1 MTVSITPLPAV
12 SGQVQTVLGPVAPES
27 LGRTSM
33 HEHLLASLDCYF
45 SVPDEA
51 SERSYIE
58 RPTTINL
65 LGALPGRWSHHRDS
79 INLIDE
85 QVAVQEAGE
94 WRLEGGG
101 TIVDATSM
109 GIARDPLALARISRA
124 TGLNVVMGAGY
135 YVPASHPADMDSITE
150 DEIAERIVGDVSQ
163 GVGDTGVRS
172 GIIGEIGC
180 VYPLPENVL
189 RSVRAAGRAQAETGA
204 PILIHP
210 GHKQTAPLE
219 ILEILVKAGASPQN
233 VVLGHLD
240 VRIVDRTVL
249 AELAGAG
256 TFLEFDTFGLE
267 ESAYGGDPTAIPMP
281 NDAHRLDLLE
291 FLLGLGH
298 RDQIVIAHDVCFR
311 WRLGRFGGKG
321 YGHILANM
329 VPRMRARGFTSDDID
344 AILVRNPA
352 RALAF
357 A

>member
-1 MTVSITPLPAV
+1 MTASVTPSPAV

-51 SERSYIE
+51 SERSYID
-58 RPTTINL
+58 RPMSIYL
-65 LGALPGRWSHHRDS
+65 LGGLPGRWSHHRDS
-79 INLIDE
+79 MNLIDE
-85 QVAVQEAGE
+85 RVTIEEAME

-101 TIVDATSM
+101 TIVDATSL
-109 GIARDPLALARISRA
+109 GIARDPLGLARISRA

-135 YVPASHPADMDSITE
+135 YVPTSHPADMDRISE
-150 DEIAERIVGDVSQ
+150 DEITEHIVRDVTV
-163 GVGDTGVRS
+163 GVGETGVRS

-180 VYPLPENVL
+180 VYPIPPNVL
-189 RSVRAAGRAQAETGA
+189 KSVRAAGRAQAETGA

-210 GHKQTAPLE
+210 GHRQTAPAE
-219 ILEILVKAGASPQN
+219 ILEILVKAGATPGN

-240 VRIVDRTVL
+240 VRIVDKAVL
-249 AELAGAG
+249 AELAKAG
-256 TFLEFDTFGLE
+256 TLLEFDTFGLE
-267 ESAYGGDPTAIPMP
+267 EGAYGGDPTAIPMP
-281 NDAHRLDLLE
+281 NDVQRLDLLE
-291 FLLGLGH
+291 FLFGLGH

-321 YGHILANM
+321 YGHILSNM
-329 VPRMRARGFTSDDID
+329 VPRMRARGFTSDDIH